1 MALQYGMTTEE
12 YTAADDTVKTLY
24 VEKDGAYQ
32 LDVTGL
38 QQEDTGALKRAKDH
52 EVTLRKQAQLELK
65 ELKTKAGIDADDALK
80 KAGDVDALEKSWN
93 QKFTDAQTDFDTR
106 ISAKDTF
113 IKTSLIDNVA
123 MQIAADISTSPAVML
138 PHIKARLSADLAGES
153 PATKVLDVSGQAS
166 ALTVSELS
174 AEFVANKDFAGII
187 KAGNASGGGQNRDQ
201 ERASGSTTKLS
212 GMTPKQ
218 LAETIKANK

>member
-1 MALQYGMTTEE
+1 MALQFGMTAEE
-12 YTAADDTVKTLY
+12 YTAADEGVQGLY

-52 EVTLRKQAQLELK
+52 EVTLRKQAQSELK
-65 ELKTKAGIDADDALK
+65 ELKSKAGIDADEALR
-80 KAGDVDALEKSWN
+80 KAGDVEALEKSWG
-93 QKFTDAQTDFDTR
+93 KKLTDAQTDFETR
-106 ISAKDTF
+106 IGAKDTF

-138 PHIKARLSADLAGES
+138 PHIKARLTADLAGDS
-153 PATKVLDVSGQAS
+153 PATKVLDAAGQAS
-166 ALTVSELS
+166 ALTVAELS

-187 KAGNASGGGQNRDQ
+187 KAGNASGGGQDRSND
-201 ERASGSTTKLS
+201 RASGSTQKLS

-218 LAETIKANK
+218 LVEAIKANK